1 MKTLINENLES
12 PFNKLS
18 RPRGIQD
25 MFLYRINQLRAKGGG
40 VVLRYCEGEFGITR
54 REWVILAIL
63 STEEVINSSSL
74 ASLAELTP
82 PATSKAVSSLLTKGL
97 LERNVDPQ
105 NRRVA
110 RINISKS
117 GKDVYEQI
125 LPIVISINKYI
136 LETIS
141 KDEIKLLDSMLE
153 RMQEQANKL
162 DMRGLPLANRRSGSS
177 KFKS

>member
-63 STEEVINSSSL
+63 STEEVINSSAL
-74 ASLAELTP
+74 ASRAELTP

-117 GKDVYEQI
+117 GKGVYEQI

-136 LETIS
+136 LEPIS
-141 KDEIKLLDSMLE
+141 KDEIELLDSMLE
-153 RMQEQANKL
+153 RMQKQANKL
-162 DMRGLPLANRRSGSS
+162 DMRGLPLANRRSGSVR
-177 KFKS
+177 FKA

>member
-162 DMRGLPLANRRSGSS
+162 DMREFPLANRRKGSLRI
-177 KFKS
+177 KL

>member
-1 MKTLINENLES
+1 MKTLISQNLQS
-12 PFNKLS
+12 SINKLS
-18 RPRGIQD
+18 CPFGIQD

-63 STEEVINSSSL
+63 STEEVINSSAL
-74 ASLAELTP
+74 ASRAELTP

-136 LETIS
+136 LEPIS
-141 KDEIKLLDSMLE
+141 KDEIEILDSMLE
-153 RMQEQANKL
+153 RMQQQANKL
-162 DMRGLPLANRRSGSS
+162 DMRGLPLANRRKGSLRI
-177 KFKS
+177 KS

>member
-63 STEEVINSSSL
+63 STEEVIKSSAL
-74 ASLAELTP
+74 ASRAELTP

-110 RINISKS
+110 RINISTS

-136 LETIS
+136 LEPIS
-141 KDEIKLLDSMLE
+141 KDEIELLDSMLE
-153 RMQEQANKL
+153 RMQQQANKL
-162 DMRGLPLANRRSGSS
+162 DMRGLPLANRRSGSLRF
-177 KFKS
+177 KF

>member
-12 PFNKLS
+12 PFSKLS

-63 STEEVINSSSL
+63 STEEVINSSAL
-74 ASLAELTP
+74 ASRAELTP

-110 RINISKS
+110 RINISTS
-117 GKDVYEQI
+117 GKDVYKQI

-136 LETIS
+136 LESIS
-141 KDEIKLLDSMLE
+141 KDEIELLDSMLE
-153 RMQEQANKL
+153 RMQKQANKL
-162 DMRGLPLANRRSGSS
+162 DMRGLPLANRRKGSLRI
-177 KFKS
+177 KS

>member
-1 MKTLINENLES
+1 MKTLISQNLQS
-12 PFNKLS
+12 SINKLS
-18 RPRGIQD
+18 CPFGIQD

-40 VVLRYCEGEFGITR
+40 VVLRYCEGKFGITR

-63 STEEVINSSSL
+63 STEEVINSSAL
-74 ASLAELTP
+74 ASRAELTP

-136 LETIS
+136 LEPIS
-141 KDEIKLLDSMLE
+141 KDEIEILDSMLE
-153 RMQEQANKL
+153 RMQQQANKL
-162 DMRGLPLANRRSGSS
+162 DMRGLPLANRRKGSLRI
-177 KFKS
+177 KS

>member
-63 STEEVINSSSL
+63 STEEVINSSAL
-74 ASLAELTP
+74 ASRAELTP

-110 RINISKS
+110 RINISTS

-125 LPIVISINKYI
+125 LPIVISINKYL
-136 LETIS
+136 LESIS
-141 KDEIKLLDSMLE
+141 KDEIELLDSILE
-153 RMQEQANKL
+153 RMQKQANKL
-162 DMRGLPLANRRSGSS
+162 DMRGLPLANRRSGISRY
-177 KFKS
+177 KT

>member
-63 STEEVINSSSL
+63 STEEVINSSAL
-74 ASLAELTP
+74 ASRAELSP

-117 GKDVYEQI
+117 GKGVYEQI

-136 LETIS
+136 LEPIS
-141 KDEIKLLDSMLE
+141 KDEIELLDSMLE
-153 RMQEQANKL
+153 RMQKQANKL
-162 DMRGLPLANRRSGSS
+162 DMRGLPLANRRSGSVR
-177 KFKS
+177 FKA

>member
-25 MFLYRINQLRAKGGG
+25 MFLYRINQLRAQGGG
-40 VVLRYCEGEFGITR
+40 VVLRYCEGACGITR

-63 STEEVINSSSL
+63 STEEVINSSAL
-74 ASLAELTP
+74 ASRAELTP

-110 RINISKS
+110 RINISTS

-125 LPIVISINKYI
+125 LPIVISINKYMSVFKWF
-136 LETIS
+136 ET
-141 KDEIKLLDSMLE
+141 D
-153 RMQEQANKL
+153 
-162 DMRGLPLANRRSGSS
+162 GLVC
-177 KFKS
+177 

>member
-1 MKTLINENLES
+1 MKTLINKNLES

-40 VVLRYCEGEFGITR
+40 VVLRYCEGKFGITR

-63 STEEVINSSSL
+63 STEEVINSSAL
-74 ASLAELTP
+74 ASRADLTP

-110 RINISKS
+110 RINISTS

-136 LETIS
+136 LESIS
-141 KDEIKLLDSMLE
+141 KDEIELLDSMLE
-153 RMQEQANKL
+153 RMQKQANKL
-162 DMRGLPLANRRSGSS
+162 DMRGLPLANRRSGSLR
-177 KFKS
+177 FKS

>member
-110 RINISKS
+110 RIKISTS

-136 LETIS
+136 LESIS
-141 KDEIKLLDSMLE
+141 KDEIELLDSMLE
-153 RMQEQANKL
+153 RMQKQANKL
-162 DMRGLPLANRRSGSS
+162 DMRGLPLANRRSGSLR
-177 KFKS
+177 FKV

>member
-1 MKTLINENLES
+1 MQTLINENLES

-63 STEEVINSSSL
+63 STEEVINSSAL
-74 ASLAELTP
+74 ASRADLTP

-110 RINISKS
+110 RINISTS

-136 LETIS
+136 LEPIS
-141 KDEIKLLDSMLE
+141 KDEIELLDSMLE
-153 RMQEQANKL
+153 RMQQQANKL
-162 DMRGLPLANRRSGSS
+162 DMRGLPLANRRSGSLRF
-177 KFKS
+177 KF

>member
-1 MKTLINENLES
+1 MKTLINKNLES

-40 VVLRYCEGEFGITR
+40 VVLRYCEGKFGITR

-63 STEEVINSSSL
+63 STEEVINSSAL
-74 ASLAELTP
+74 ASRADLTP

-110 RINISKS
+110 RINISTS

-136 LETIS
+136 LEPIS
-141 KDEIKLLDSMLE
+141 KDEIELLDSMLE
-153 RMQEQANKL
+153 RMQQQANKL
-162 DMRGLPLANRRSGSS
+162 DMRGLPLANRRSGSLRF
-177 KFKS
+177 KF

>member
-63 STEEVINSSSL
+63 STEEVINSSAL
-74 ASLAELTP
+74 ASRAELTP

-110 RINISKS
+110 RINISTS

-136 LETIS
+136 LEPIS
-141 KDEIKLLDSMLE
+141 KDEIELLDSMLE
-153 RMQEQANKL
+153 RMQQQANKL
-162 DMRGLPLANRRSGSS
+162 DMRGLPLANRRSGSFRF
-177 KFKS
+177 KF

>member
-63 STEEVINSSSL
+63 STEEVINSSAL
-74 ASLAELTP
+74 ASRAELTP

-110 RINISKS
+110 RINISTS

-136 LETIS
+136 LESIS
-141 KDEIKLLDSMLE
+141 KDEIELLDSMLE
-153 RMQEQANKL
+153 RMQKQVNKL
-162 DMRGLPLANRRSGSS
+162 DMRGLPLANRRSGSLR
-177 KFKS
+177 FKS

>member
-63 STEEVINSSSL
+63 STEEVINSSAL
-74 ASLAELTP
+74 ASRAELTP

-110 RINISKS
+110 RINISTS

-136 LETIS
+136 LESIS
-141 KDEIKLLDSMLE
+141 KDEIELLDSILE
-153 RMQEQANKL
+153 RMQKQANKL
-162 DMRGLPLANRRSGSS
+162 DMRSLPLANRRSGSLR
-177 KFKS
+177 FKT

>member
-63 STEEVINSSSL
+63 STEEVINSSAL
-74 ASLAELTP
+74 ASRAELTP

-110 RINISKS
+110 RINISTS

-136 LETIS
+136 LESIS
-141 KDEIKLLDSMLE
+141 KDEIELLDSMLE
-153 RMQEQANKL
+153 RMQKQANKL
-162 DMRGLPLANRRSGSS
+162 DMRGLPLANRRSGSLRF
-177 KFKS
+177 KF

>member
-1 MKTLINENLES
+1 MKTLIDENLES

-63 STEEVINSSSL
+63 STEEVLNSSSL
-74 ASLAELTP
+74 ATRAELTP

-97 LERNVDPQ
+97 LERNVDPR

-110 RINISKS
+110 RIKISKS
-117 GKDVYEQI
+117 GKDVYDQI

-136 LETIS
+136 LEPIS
-141 KDEIKLLDSMLE
+141 KNEIELLDSMLG
-153 RMQEQANKL
+153 RMQQQANKL
-162 DMRGLPLANRRSGSS
+162 DMRGLPLANRRSGSLR
-177 KFKS
+177 FKS

>member
-63 STEEVINSSSL
+63 STEEVINSSAL
-74 ASLAELTP
+74 ASRAELTP

-110 RINISKS
+110 RINISTS

-136 LETIS
+136 LEPIS
-141 KDEIKLLDSMLE
+141 NDEIELLDSMLE
-153 RMQEQANKL
+153 RMQQQANKL
-162 DMRGLPLANRRSGSS
+162 DMRGLPLANRRSGSLRF
-177 KFKS
+177 KF

>member
-54 REWVILAIL
+54 REWVILAIV
-63 STEEVINSSSL
+63 STEEVINSSAL
-74 ASLAELTP
+74 ASRAELTP

-110 RINISKS
+110 RINISTS

-136 LETIS
+136 LEPIS
-141 KDEIKLLDSMLE
+141 NDEIELLDSMLE
-153 RMQEQANKL
+153 RMQQQANKL
-162 DMRGLPLANRRSGSS
+162 DMRGLPLANRRSGSLRF
-177 KFKS
+177 KF

>member
-1 MKTLINENLES
+1 MKTLINENS
-12 PFNKLS
+12 KSSSNKLS
-18 RPRGIQD
+18 HPQGIED
-25 MFLYRINQLRAKGGG
+25 MFLYRINRLRAKGGG

-63 STEEVINSSSL
+63 STKEVINSSAL
-74 ASLAELTP
+74 ASRAELTP

-110 RINISKS
+110 RINISTS

-136 LETIS
+136 LEPIS
-141 KDEIKLLDSMLE
+141 KDEIELLDSMLE
-153 RMQEQANKL
+153 RMQQQANKL
-162 DMRGLPLANRRSGSS
+162 DMRGLPLANRRSGSLR
-177 KFKS
+177 FKS

>member
-1 MKTLINENLES
+1 MQTLINENLES

-63 STEEVINSSSL
+63 STEEVINSSAL
-74 ASLAELTP
+74 ASRAELTP

-110 RINISKS
+110 RINISTS

-136 LETIS
+136 LEPIS
-141 KDEIKLLDSMLE
+141 KDEIELLDSMLE
-153 RMQEQANKL
+153 RMQQQANKL
-162 DMRGLPLANRRSGSS
+162 DMRGLPLANRRSGSLRF
-177 KFKS
+177 KF

>member
-1 MKTLINENLES
+1 MKTLIDENLEPS
-12 PFNKLS
+12 INKLS

-63 STEEVINSSSL
+63 STEEVINSSAL

-153 RMQEQANKL
+153 RMQKQANKL
-162 DMRGLPLANRRSGSS
+162 DMREFPLANRRKGSLRI
-177 KFKS
+177 KL

>member
-63 STEEVINSSSL
+63 STEEVINSSAL
-74 ASLAELTP
+74 ASRAELTP

-110 RINISKS
+110 RINIRTS

-136 LETIS
+136 L
-141 KDEIKLLDSMLE
+141 
-153 RMQEQANKL
+153 
-162 DMRGLPLANRRSGSS
+162 
-177 KFKS
+177 

>member
-63 STEEVINSSSL
+63 STEEVINSSAL

-125 LPIVISINKYI
+125 LPIVILINKYI

-153 RMQEQANKL
+153 RMQKQANKL
-162 DMRGLPLANRRSGSS
+162 DMREFPLANRRKGSLRI
-177 KFKS
+177 KL